1 MTTIF
6 FIRHGQTLWNKNL
19 KYQGHSDI
27 ELSEEG
33 IRQAEKVARRLKREP
48 FTAIYSSDLKRAF
61 FTAEK
66 VAEQHSLKVAAMP
79 EFREICF
86 GEWEG
91 LKYEQ
96 IYAGWSSE
104 IENFFKTPSKVAI
117 PGGESFFDVQKRT
130 DAAIATLRQRHEG
143 ECIAVVT
150 HGGAIRTMLCSAL
163 GIGLDNLWNI
173 RQDNTAVN
181 IVEYEDRFS
190 ILRLV
195 NDVNH
200 LYDWESLDPQCLP
213 TYNISKK
220 F

>member
-27 ELSEEG
+27 ELSAEG
-33 IRQAEKVARRLKREP
+33 MRQAEQVAFRLRREP
-48 FTAIYSSDLKRAF
+48 FTAVYSSDLKRAF

-66 VAEQHSLKVAAMP
+66 VAAQHSLTVEAMP
-79 EFREICF
+79 EFREVGF

-96 IYAGWSSE
+96 IYAGWSAE
-104 IENFFKTPSKVAI
+104 IEKFFRAPSQVAI
-117 PGGESFFDVQKRT
+117 PGGENFLDVQKRT
-130 DAAIATLRQRHEG
+130 DRAIRLLRQRHEG

-150 HGGAIRTMLCSAL
+150 HGGAIRTILCSAL
-163 GIGLDNLWNI
+163 GIHLDNLWSF

-181 IVEYEDRFS
+181 IVEYEERQNM
-190 ILRLV
+190 LRLV

-200 LYDWESLDPQCLP
+200 LYDYDSLDPKCLP
-213 TYNISKK
+213 AYNINKK

>member
-1 MTTIF
+1 M
-6 FIRHGQTLWNKNL
+6 
-19 KYQGHSDI
+19 
-27 ELSEEG
+27 
-33 IRQAEKVARRLKREP
+33 
-48 FTAIYSSDLKRAF
+48 
-61 FTAEK
+61 
-66 VAEQHSLKVAAMP
+66 
-79 EFREICF
+79 
-86 GEWEG
+86 
-91 LKYEQ
+91 
-96 IYAGWSSE
+96 
-104 IENFFKTPSKVAI
+104 
-117 PGGESFFDVQKRT
+117 
-130 DAAIATLRQRHEG
+130 
-143 ECIAVVT
+143 VT